1 MNSTSKNQTFRGVS
15 IYSIEFIPYLILN
28 ASGILV
34 GGFGKIK
41 LKNKFIIKINDNILI
56 KGNILLI
63 SAILCTKKLKADVS
77 NIIILS
83 MTIAH
88 FYSSVV
94 IGTFS
99 QIGIIFEEEFFNK
112 IKGLCA
118 FVASSCLF
126 VCQIGFFDSGLL
138 AFNRHNYFFIY
149 F

>member
-15 IYSIEFIPYLILN
+15 IYSIELIPYLILN

-63 SAILCTKKLKADVS
+63 SAILCTKKLKAEIS

-94 IGTFS
+94 VGTFA
-99 QIGIIFEEEFFNK
+99 QIGVIFGKEFFNRVTGFCGF
-112 IKGLCA
+112 IA
-118 FVASSCLF
+118 FTCLLA
-126 VCQIGFFDSGLL
+126 CQIGFFSSGLL
-138 AFNRHNYFFIY
+138 AFNRHN
-149 F
+149 

>member
-1 MNSTSKNQTFRGVS
+1 MNSTSKNQTFTGDS
-15 IYSIEFIPYLILN
+15 IYPIEFIPYLVLN
-28 ASGILV
+28 AIGIVV

-63 SAILCTKKLKADVS
+63 SAILCTKKLKAEIS

-94 IGTFS
+94 VGTFA
-99 QIGIIFEEEFFNK
+99 QIGFIFGEEFFNK
-112 IKGLCA
+112 VTGFCGFIA
-118 FVASSCLF
+118 FTCLL
-126 VCQIGFFDSGLL
+126 VCQIGFFNSGLL
-138 AFNRHNYFFIY
+138 AFNRHN
-149 F
+149 

>member
-63 SAILCTKKLKADVS
+63 SAILCTKKLKAEIS

-94 IGTFS
+94 VGTFA
-99 QIGIIFEEEFFNK
+99 QIGVIFGKEFFNRVTGFCGF
-112 IKGLCA
+112 IA
-118 FVASSCLF
+118 FTCLLA
-126 VCQIGFFDSGLL
+126 CQIGFFSSGLL
-138 AFNRHNYFFIY
+138 AFNRHN
-149 F
+149 